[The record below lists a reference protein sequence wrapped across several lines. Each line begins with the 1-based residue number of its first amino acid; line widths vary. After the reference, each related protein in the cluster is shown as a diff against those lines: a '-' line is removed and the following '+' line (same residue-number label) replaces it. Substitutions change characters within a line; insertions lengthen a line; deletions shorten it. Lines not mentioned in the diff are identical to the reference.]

1 MVHAPYGGYAV
12 PHAFPTCYSTCHGVS
27 CMGHCPP
34 PPDGLTKIQKS
45 PDAENLMIQILE
57 AARGN

>member
-1 MVHAPYGGYAV
+1 
-12 PHAFPTCYSTCHGVS
+12 
-27 CMGHCPP
+27 MGHCPP

-45 PDAENLMIQILE
+45 LEADNLMIQILE